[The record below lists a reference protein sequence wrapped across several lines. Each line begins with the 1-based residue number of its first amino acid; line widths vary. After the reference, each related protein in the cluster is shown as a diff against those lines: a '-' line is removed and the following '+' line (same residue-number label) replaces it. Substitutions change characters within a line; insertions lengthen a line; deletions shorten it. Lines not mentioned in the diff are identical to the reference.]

1 MVVRTQPSSVL
12 ACGLLCSALAVAGV
26 STTGLGGLV
35 GCVSEATVEPCTEDA
50 RCLPG
55 FQCVDAACVPC
66 GAEGCETSLVT
77 LVSTGGGLACDAD
90 GTCLRFPPGA
100 LTGTTEIEAVR
111 TNYPVD
117 TLGAPALSKIYVFRP
132 ASVLPLAPVEVVFPV
147 SRQLDLSTPVFIRR
161 ALDPRGPWEVL
172 STSRQG
178 TRASAYTDSLAFFA
192 LTREAPPPADAG
204 VRADAGLPM
213 GTNPIPGV
221 GAPRALTG
229 PLTTLH
235 GLAWDRSQNR
245 MLFADTMT
253 GVILAFTHTTMIM
266 EPPAGFR
273 SNVANIYGLAADAQ
287 GRALMMELSSRSITA
302 SQGGAAAMPL
312 VERYQGQRLNGPVD
326 AVVRDDGTIYFTD
339 PGTGLALTAGARELQ
354 FNGVFRLGPAAAGM
368 PTLEWQAPLTAEPQ
382 GVELSPD
389 DRTLYVAD
397 GAGAVVLAWDV
408 ATDGAL
414 SNRRMFAFTATGP
427 DGLAVDSAGNVYV
440 ATSAGIEVFAPN
452 GASWGTITVPARVG
466 SLAFGG
472 PNLDTLYATTP
483 TALYVMTVTVRGAP

>member
-1 MVVRTQPSSVL
+1 MRARLSSIL
-12 ACGLLCSALAVAGV
+12 ACGLLGSSLIGASLVT
-26 STTGLGGLV
+26 SGLGGLS
-35 GCVSEATVEPCTEDA
+35 GCVNEATSEPCTGDE

-55 FQCVDAACVPC
+55 FQCVNAACVPC
-66 GAEGCETSLVT
+66 GAEGCETSLIT
-77 LVSTGGGLACDAD
+77 LVSTGGGLACEAD

-111 TNYPVD
+111 TTFPVD

-147 SRQLDLSTPVFIRR
+147 SRQLDLGTPVFIRR

-172 STSRQG
+172 PTSRQG
-178 TRASAYTDSLAFFA
+178 TRASAYTDTLAFFA
-192 LTREAPPPADAG
+192 LTRETPPPADAG
-204 VRADAGLPM
+204 VRADAGMPE
-213 GTNPIPGV
+213 GTNPVPGI

-253 GVILAFTHTTMIM
+253 GAILAFTHTTAIM
-266 EPPAGFR
+266 EPPAAFR

-287 GRALMMELSSRSITA
+287 GRVLMMELTSRSITA
-302 SQGGAAAMPL
+302 SQGGAAATPL
-312 VERYQGQRLNGPVD
+312 VERYQGQRLNGPAD
-326 AVVRDDGTIYFTD
+326 AAIRDDGTIYFTD
-339 PGTGLALTAGARELQ
+339 PGTGLALTGAARELQ
-354 FNGVFRLGPAAAGM
+354 FNGLFRVGPAAGAM

-382 GVELSPD
+382 SVELSAD
-389 DRTLYVAD
+389 DRTLYVTDSAG
-397 GAGAVVLAWDV
+397 GAVLAWDV

-414 SNRRMFAFTATGP
+414 SNRRTFALTAAGP

-440 ATSAGIEVFAPN
+440 ATSAGIEVIAPN
-452 GASWGTITVPARVG
+452 GAAWGTIPVPARVG
-466 SLAFGG
+466 SLGFGG

-483 TALYVMTVTVRGAP
+483 TALYVMTAMVRGAP